1 MRIEVAGP
9 NRFWVRQETRTV
21 LLAKVARWN
30 YGVHYLRLP
39 GAVPV
44 LPPITAASARTAPSW
59 PHQYASWLATAPGPL
74 HAGWWSLRAWQPPWP
89 ESVWRREVADAD
101 PVGYLD
107 WLEGWQGVVPMR
119 RLPAADEGRVKAYR
133 KLAQEGLL
141 PPLLLWWIS
150 GLDGWLLLDGH
161 ARLAAALA
169 ERLIPPML
177 SLYLAPSP
185 VQIDEAITNAMWH
198 DSVTAEGLEHAR
210 RAGRAG
216 VDSAVRVQQRH
227 FAGVYAAIP
236 SERERT
242 RAWPLPGG
250 VPAWQNA
257 ATAAPPGWPTDPG

>member
-9 NRFWVRQETRTV
+9 SRFWVWQETRPL
-21 LLAKVARWN
+21 LLAQVARWK

-44 LPPITAASARTAPSW
+44 LPPITAVSARTAPSW
-59 PHQYASWLATAPGPL
+59 PHRYASWLAGAPGPL
-74 HAGWWSLRAWQPPWP
+74 HAGWWSLRPWRPPWP
-89 ESVWRREVADAD
+89 ESVWRSEVADAD

-107 WLEGWQGVVPMR
+107 WLEGWQGVLPMR
-119 RLPAADEGRVKAYR
+119 RLPAVDEGRVKAYR

-150 GLDGWLLLDGH
+150 GLDGRLLLDGH

-169 ERLIPPML
+169 ERLIPPMI

-185 VQIDEAITNAMWH
+185 GRIDEEITHAMRQ
-198 DSVTAEGLEHAR
+198 DSVIADQLEHDR
-210 RAGRAG
+210 RAG
-216 VDSAVRVQQRH
+216 VDSGARARRRH
-227 FAGVYAAIP
+227 FADVYASVP

-250 VPAWQNA
+250 VPVWQDA
-257 ATAAPPGWPTDPG
+257 AAAAPPGWPTDPD